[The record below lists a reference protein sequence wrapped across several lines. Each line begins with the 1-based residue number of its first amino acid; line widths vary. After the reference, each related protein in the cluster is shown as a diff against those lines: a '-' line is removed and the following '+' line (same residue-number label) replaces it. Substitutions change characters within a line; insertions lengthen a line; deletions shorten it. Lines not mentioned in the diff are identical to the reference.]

1 MIHPVAWWAW
11 GVGLATAAA
20 HTTNPLLLVLVV
32 LVAGWA
38 VLERREVG
46 ALDAFRPFLFIGLAA
61 VALRVTMAVILGNGV
76 GGSVV
81 IVDLP
86 RLPLP
91 SWLAG
96 LRVGGPV
103 TLESVLAAAVDGMRL
118 AATLACIGA
127 ANALASPKRLL
138 RYAPATLYD
147 IGTAI
152 VVALTFA
159 PQLVELA
166 GRVRVAR
173 RLRGHTGRGPRE
185 LARLVV
191 PVLAGTLE
199 RSLELAAS
207 MESRGYG
214 RLPVRTGRARWLGS
228 ILALVGTAGTCAG
241 LYGLLSPSVGGW
253 LGLPTLVAG
262 VALAAASLVLGA
274 RREVR
279 TAYRR
284 DPWRAPEWA
293 LALAGAAAAGV
304 FVVGDGSGWA
314 GMALQ
319 STPLAW
325 PELPLLA
332 AAPLAVCLSV
342 IALTPV
348 PPRLAAAR
356 ARTAAAA

>member
-127 ANALASPKRLL
+127 ANALAL
-138 RYAPATLYD
+138 
-147 IGTAI
+147 
-152 VVALTFA
+152 
-159 PQLVELA
+159 
-166 GRVRVAR
+166 
-173 RLRGHTGRGPRE
+173 
-185 LARLVV
+185 
-191 PVLAGTLE
+191 
-199 RSLELAAS
+199 SL
-207 MESRGYG
+207 
-214 RLPVRTGRARWLGS
+214 
-228 ILALVGTAGTCAG
+228 IH
-241 LYGLLSPSVGGW
+241 
-253 LGLPTLVAG
+253 
-262 VALAAASLVLGA
+262 
-274 RREVR
+274 
-279 TAYRR
+279 
-284 DPWRAPEWA
+284 
-293 LALAGAAAAGV
+293 
-304 FVVGDGSGWA
+304 
-314 GMALQ
+314 
-319 STPLAW
+319 
-325 PELPLLA
+325 
-332 AAPLAVCLSV
+332 
-342 IALTPV
+342 I
-348 PPRLAAAR
+348 
-356 ARTAAAA
+356 

>member
-20 HTTNPLLLVLVV
+20 HTTNPVLLVLVV
-32 LVAGWA
+32 VVAGWA

-46 ALDAFRPFLFIGLAA
+46 AIEAFRPFLLIGLVA
-61 VALRVTMAVILGNGV
+61 VLLRVVMAVVLGNGV
-76 GGSVV
+76 GGSLV

-86 RLPLP
+86 RLALP

-159 PQLVELA
+159 PQLVDLA
-166 GRVRVAR
+166 SRVRVAR
-173 RLRGHTGRGPRE
+173 RLRGHAGRGPRE

-228 ILALVGTAGTCAG
+228 ILALLGTAGTCAG

-253 LGLPTLVAG
+253 LGLPTLVVG

-293 LALAGAAAAGV
+293 LTLAGAVAAGV
-304 FVVGDGSGWA
+304 FVVADGTGAA
-314 GMALQ
+314 GMALH
-319 STPLAW
+319 SAPLAW
-325 PELPLLA
+325 PEVPLLA
-332 AAPLAVCLSV
+332 TLALALCLSTV
-342 IALTPV
+342 ALTPV

-356 ARTAAAA
+356 IRSAAAA